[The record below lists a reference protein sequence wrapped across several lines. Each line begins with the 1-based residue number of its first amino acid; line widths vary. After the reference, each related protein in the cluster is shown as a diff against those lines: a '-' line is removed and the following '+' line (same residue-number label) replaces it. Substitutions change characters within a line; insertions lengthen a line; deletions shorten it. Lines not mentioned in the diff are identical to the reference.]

1 MKPIVLLLLL
11 IISVYAWQQEAECP
25 AALPHVCEDEIGP
38 SCVNF
43 ESDFQHCGECDHKC
57 KDNETCVKGECACT
71 CSNAINA
78 RTCPNA
84 NSACGSSSINCT
96 TTPLTPDCINGAC
109 ACRNTNTACLSVGCT
124 PCPTPQV
131 CDATGVCSC
140 CKVTDGHLCTPCLPS
155 QAGCN
160 GNSGA
165 CCLLNNNACTSSAVC
180 CGFCDT
186 TLAKCVSCI
195 PSGHTGCT
203 ATTDC
208 CTGLGLSCIGGVCT
222 T

>member
-11 IISVYAWQQEAECP
+11 IISVYAWQQEAEFECP

-78 RTCPNA
+78 
-84 NSACGSSSINCT
+84 CGSSSINCG

-109 ACRNTNTACLSVGCT
+109 ACRNTNTACSSVGCK
-124 PCPTPQV
+124 PCPPPQV
-131 CDATGVCSC
+131 CDATGVCNC
-140 CKVTDGHLCTPCLPS
+140 CKVTGSYPYPCAQCSPS
-155 QAGCN
+155 QTTCR

-165 CCLLNNNACTSSAVC
+165 CCLL
-180 CGFCDT
+180 
-186 TLAKCVSCI
+186 
-195 PSGHTGCT
+195 SGNTGCT
-203 ATTDC
+203 SNSDC
-208 CTGLGLSCIGGVCT
+208 CTGLSCINGPAPRVCM
-222 T
+222 